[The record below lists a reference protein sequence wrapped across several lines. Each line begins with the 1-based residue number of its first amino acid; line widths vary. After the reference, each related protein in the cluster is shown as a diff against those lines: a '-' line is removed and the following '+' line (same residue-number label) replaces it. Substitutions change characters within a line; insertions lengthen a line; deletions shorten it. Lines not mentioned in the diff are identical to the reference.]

1 VFIVGHLR
9 GTSRPEVFP
18 IGGTNSQ
25 DIEQINK
32 PKHSN
37 DRVYG
42 TNGISPTLNTM
53 QGGNRQ
59 PFISTPQIRKLTPT
73 ECERL
78 QGFPDGW
85 TEGISNSQRYKTL
98 GNAVTVNVVRAVI
111 NNLITNQIKICGKK
125 NLINSLIWIIMVKA
139 IVQNQFIILLD
150 TQKKE
155 YEDTIMEIEKI
166 HQEEIIK
173 FLDAM
178 DKQKQE
184 ITDHV
189 IKLSAHQSNYD
200 QLKTMS
206 KAERIPLKPKNN
218 KKLKEYSEA
227 VEKGIDIQ
235 LEKLLDF
242 YWQLSPW
249 NKQDRLP
256 AVIKA
261 IKKLMK

>member
-1 VFIVGHLR
+1 
-9 GTSRPEVFP
+9 
-18 IGGTNSQ
+18 
-25 DIEQINK
+25 
-32 PKHSN
+32 
-37 DRVYG
+37 
-42 TNGISPTLNTM
+42 M
-53 QGGNRQ
+53 
-59 PFISTPQIRKLTPT
+59 
-73 ECERL
+73 
-78 QGFPDGW
+78 
-85 TEGISNSQRYKTL
+85 
-98 GNAVTVNVVRAVI
+98 TVN
-111 NNLITNQIKICGKK
+111 GKCLTARISVSPK
-125 NLINSLIWIIMVKA
+125 TESECSLSD
-139 IVQNQFIILLD
+139 ILEEQVD
-150 TQKKE
+150 QKYFLSE
-155 YEDTIMEIEKI
+155 EQI